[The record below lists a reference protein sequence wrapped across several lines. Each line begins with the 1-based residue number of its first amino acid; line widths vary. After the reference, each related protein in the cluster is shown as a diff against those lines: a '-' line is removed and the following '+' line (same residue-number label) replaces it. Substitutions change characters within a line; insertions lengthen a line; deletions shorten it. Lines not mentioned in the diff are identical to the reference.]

1 MTSGCCPMG
10 SAQKDE
16 HWLSLSVL
24 ESAIGGVGI
33 IGVELL
39 PAAFLLI
46 GYIQEN
52 GADYAEI
59 CDFSIVQFHSCALRF

>member
-24 ESAIGGVGI
+24 KSAIAGVGI
-33 IGVELL
+33 IGAELL

-46 GYIQEN
+46 GHIQGN
-52 GADYAEI
+52 GADDAEI
-59 CDFSIVQFHSCALRF
+59 CDFSIVQLLSCALRF